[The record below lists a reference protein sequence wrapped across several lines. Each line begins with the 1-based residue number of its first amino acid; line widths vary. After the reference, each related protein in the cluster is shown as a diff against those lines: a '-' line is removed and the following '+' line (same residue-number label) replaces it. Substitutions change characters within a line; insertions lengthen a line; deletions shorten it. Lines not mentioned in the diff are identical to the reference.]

1 MHDGYP
7 KSWWRKLLG
16 YKSIMVVDEIEF
28 RPNDDWTHIRPTG
41 LITRYHFE
49 WQWRPFR
56 KGESWISGPWTK
68 FT

>member
-16 YKSIMVVDEIEF
+16 YKSIMVVDEIHF
-28 RPNDDWTHIRPTG
+28 RDSNRIGAADG